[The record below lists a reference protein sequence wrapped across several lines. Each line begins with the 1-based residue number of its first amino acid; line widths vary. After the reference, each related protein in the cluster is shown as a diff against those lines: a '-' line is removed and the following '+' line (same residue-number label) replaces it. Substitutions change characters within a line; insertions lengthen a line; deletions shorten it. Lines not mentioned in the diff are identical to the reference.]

1 MFHHLRD
8 LIGVS
13 CCSTCPNNSYAL
25 SASAIASAGANASA
39 SASAVGNDSA
49 TQCQCQCQS
58 ASASASVNAIARAG
72 ANCAFSSISA
82 SPSPVRK
89 LSAGI
94 HHLAEMAR
102 HPAHKYCKNI
112 RWKYDFR
119 VFGDN
124 CSQPDQTGKHFSEPI
139 SRHQSIEKTSTINQS
154 CMKIVAETTSCVV
167 LSNPTDKPEMVE
179 VIFSKSESKSQ
190 Q

>member
-25 SASAIASAGANASA
+25 SASATASAGANASA

-72 ANCAFSSISA
+72 ANPASVRVQVQSGSSRLEYITWLKWQDIQPINIVKTYAENLISGCSETTVRSLIRLGSIS
-82 SPSPVRK
+82 PNRFP
-89 LSAGI
+89 GI
-94 HHLAEMAR
+94 KVL
-102 HPAHKYCKNI
+102 KNHRRLI
-112 RWKYDFR
+112 KA
-119 VFGDN
+119 V
-124 CSQPDQTGKHFSEPI
+124 
-139 SRHQSIEKTSTINQS
+139 
-154 CMKIVAETTSCVV
+154 
-167 LSNPTDKPEMVE
+167 
-179 VIFSKSESKSQ
+179 
-190 Q
+190 